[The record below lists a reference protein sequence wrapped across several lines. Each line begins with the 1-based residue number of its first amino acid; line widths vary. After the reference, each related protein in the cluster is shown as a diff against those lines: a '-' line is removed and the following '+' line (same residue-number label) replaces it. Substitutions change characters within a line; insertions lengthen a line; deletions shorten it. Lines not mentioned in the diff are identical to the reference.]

1 MSTLENIELKTQR
14 GQETLVY
21 NDRLYRIENSTKG
34 YVNANGSTLTRYWIC
49 CHTTGCKGRG
59 KQLFDID
66 PLNNN
71 NLTFK
76 CFSSEV

>member
-21 NDRLYRIENSTKG
+21 NDRLYRIENSRKG
-34 YVNANGSTLTRYWIC
+34 YVNANGS
-49 CHTTGCKGRG
+49 TGCKGRG